1 MHSNFN
7 PHNIMAMGGN
17 QFGMTSDEQL
27 LEQLR
32 YMSTYGT
39 HNQTTLML
47 LHELHLRS
55 ARCFSKT
62 FTPTKD
68 VQGDYH
74 LYTSIFKNG
83 RMHHFFVADD
93 ETKRKIEQVIEQTT
107 LDPKDGPSQF
117 GVERIGLL
125 MELGDVFKVVTVD
138 ESGKQL
144 GDVKNSGFA
153 ALFGGWGF
161 DEQTKHTS
169 KVLPLAV
176 LEASTLT
183 ILNSDPKHIFSTV
196 ISQAIHL
203 VTNREQLN
211 HLEAYL
217 LDGGVLKEYI
227 AAVTDAMRLND
238 IGVGYENVTQLHLF
252 PAGRIVP
259 IKFLG
264 GLDKKWDTGFIKRE
278 QYPHLFPVAQGYMH
292 PNGNVGGFN
301 GFGAGKG
308 PWA

>member
-1 MHSNFN
+1 MQSNFN

-17 QFGMTSDEQL
+17 QFGLTSDEQL

-39 HNQTTLML
+39 HNQTTLIL
-47 LHELHLRS
+47 LHELHLRA
-55 ARCFSKT
+55 ARAFGKT
-62 FTPTKD
+62 FTPTKE

-74 LYTSIFKNG
+74 LYTSIFKG
-83 RMHHFFVADD
+83 GLMHHFFVVND
-93 ETKRKIEQVIEQTT
+93 ETKLKIEQVLEQTT

-138 ESGKQL
+138 EAGKQL
-144 GDVKNSGFA
+144 GTTKNSGFA

-161 DEQTKHTS
+161 DEQTKHAS

-176 LEASTLT
+176 LEASTLA
-183 ILNSDPKHIFSTV
+183 ILNSDPKYISSTV
-196 ISQAIHL
+196 LSQAVHL
-203 VTNREQLN
+203 VTSHEQLN

-217 LDGGVLKEYI
+217 RDSEVLKAYTT
-227 AAVTDAMRLND
+227 AVTDTMRLND
-238 IGVGYENVTQLHLF
+238 IGVGHENVTQIHLF

-264 GLDKKWDTGFIKRE
+264 GLDKKWDAGFLKRE
-278 QYPHLFPVAQGYMH
+278 QYPHLFPTAQGYIH

-301 GFGAGKG
+301 AFGAGNN